1 MEVLSDGQKEEEQEE
16 MPLYEDNPLDLP
28 ALDDELT
35 VLAMQPDIKLDESR
49 TLPGVKLLKNEELER
64 WYVINRAGI
73 EGERE
78 LNVGDM
84 TNLEELEISPMEFDP
99 NVFRTFY
106 DEQEAQTYF
115 NEKVSV
121 MNSVKDNFGRKEI
134 DYEAEVIKSVN
145 TEFEVYKAD
154 VLSRSPE
161 DIFYENYKIH
171 VFTEL
176 KDVIDT
182 GTENGYLEKSIT
194 GHCMRIAEVF

>member
-1 MEVLSDGQKEEEQEE
+1 MEVLSDEQKEEEQEE